1 MFLHSLP
8 GVGCGLLPT
17 WQRGILVLVVGAH
30 RPQANLLFPALVTSA
45 GGDTGGGLSQIS
57 MEAVLLPWAAT
68 LAEPLG
74 ANKTVS
80 GGCAMRGGYTWARST
95 GVWVSPELAT
105 CLDLTVY
112 RSWCNFLATGKNV
125 PLAKI
130 LTRQA
135 ALC

>member
-17 WQRGILVLVVGAH
+17 WQRGILVLMVGAH

-57 MEAVLLPWAAT
+57 TEAVLLPWAAT

-74 ANKTVS
+74 ANKAVS
-80 GGCAMRGGYTWARST
+80 AGWAHVGAQHGRVGFSRI
-95 GVWVSPELAT
+95 GNVFGSDSLQKLVQLP
-105 CLDLTVY
+105 
-112 RSWCNFLATGKNV
+112 CN
-125 PLAKI
+125 
-130 LTRQA
+130 R
-135 ALC
+135 